1 MKKLIITDEDK
12 NYILKLYEQD
22 TGFTR
27 YLDKQYQTEKGTEEV
42 KQMYVDVTKMV
53 QNLRQQNPFLF
64 DTIVGLG
71 LFVVPMVGPYLSTG
85 YGAAIAIDNLNK
97 GKYVEGV
104 IGLITSPLVFMKA
117 IKVLKLFG
125 GVEDQMIK
133 MLEKINK
140 SGIPVLVTQ
149 GQQKFLEWGYKNFS
163 KNFDIFMKMLGD
175 KKKMQ
180 ELLKEIADEI
190 KSKSSS
196 LVNK

>member
-1 MKKLIITDEDK
+1 MKRFLLNEEEK
-12 NYILKLYEQD
+12 NRILGLYEQD

-27 YLDKQYQTEKGTEEV
+27 YLDRQYQTEKGTKEV
-42 KQMYVDVTKMV
+42 KQMYMDAAQMV

-71 LFVVPMVGPYLSTG
+71 LFVVPMVGPYLSAG
-85 YGAAIAIDNLNK
+85 YGTAIAIDNLNK

-149 GQQKFLEWGYKNFS
+149 GQQKFLEWGYKTFS
-163 KNFDIFMKMLGD
+163 KNFDILMKMLGD

-180 ELLKEIADEI
+180 ELLKEIAYEI
-190 KSKSSS
+190 KSKSQS